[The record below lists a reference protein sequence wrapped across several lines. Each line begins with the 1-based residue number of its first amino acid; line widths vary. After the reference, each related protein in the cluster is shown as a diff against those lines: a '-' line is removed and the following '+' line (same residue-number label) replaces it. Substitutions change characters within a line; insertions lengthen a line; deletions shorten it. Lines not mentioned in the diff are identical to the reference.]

1 MISTIIAPMMLFLII
16 VLIIA
21 GKMNRLLAAFIG
33 AIIAA
38 FFLLYVDKVNVSIVV
53 GFIFGSENSNLHTIL
68 FIFGMMIIITACKK
82 SGVFNYIAF
91 RLIKLSKGK
100 SRYILVILCSFTF
113 IFSSISMNILCIFI
127 VIPLT
132 ITICKILRINPI
144 PFILSE
150 GMVVNTGGLLF
161 VISSIPNILISNS
174 INWSFPEYFQEVGI
188 FSIFLF
194 AISVIFLLRY
204 NEKKL
209 ETPENNYIER
219 LMDYDPWMFVASKSN
234 FYKSFT
240 MLVVTILSVIIL
252 PLFSTLEIDV
262 ISLSGGII
270 TALLIFNKKF
280 ESLWKDLDLE
290 LIFYLFCIL
299 FVSEAIQYTGILNFV
314 AYGIN
319 NVTSGNTVATTL
331 VLLWIS
337 GLLSSV
343 VHNAPIT
350 KIFIP
355 IVNDISTTGTQHTM
369 FSAVSIGTTLGENL
383 STMGDNLVLIL
394 MVRDYGFELTFST
407 FMKLGAI
414 ITLIQLISSSV
425 YLVMRISIDMF
436 LIGIIILIGIV
447 LILYF
452 YPKIITVLKTNLNFN
467 KKGKI

>member
-1 MISTIIAPMMLFLII
+1 MISAIIAPMML
-16 VLIIA
+16 VLIIILIIG

-33 AIIAA
+33 ALIAA
-38 FFLLYVDKVNVSIVV
+38 FVLLYVDKVDAIIVV
-53 GFIFGSENSNLHTIL
+53 GFIFGSENSNLHTVL
-68 FIFGMMIIITACKK
+68 FIFGMMIIITTCKK

-91 RLIKLSKGK
+91 RLVKFSKGK
-100 SRYILVILCSFTF
+100 SRYVLIILCSFTF

-132 ITICKILRINPI
+132 ITICRILRINPL

-194 AISVIFLLRY
+194 FISVIFLIRY
-204 NEKKL
+204 NERKL

-240 MLVVTILSVIIL
+240 MLIVTILSVIIL
-252 PLFSTLEIDV
+252 PLFTSIEID
-262 ISLSGGII
+262 ILFLSGGII
-270 TALLIFNKKF
+270 TTLLIFNKKF
-280 ESLWKDLDLE
+280 ESLWKELDLE

-299 FVSEAIQYTGILNFV
+299 FVSEAIEYTGILNFV
-314 AYGIN
+314 AFGIN
-319 NVTSGNTVATTL
+319 DLTDAATL
-331 VLLWIS
+331 AHLLKY
-337 GLLSSV
+337 GLLSSI

-355 IVNDISTTGTQHTM
+355 VVNDISTTGTQHTL
-369 FSAVSIGTTLGENL
+369 FSAVSIGATLGENL
-383 STMGDNLVLIL
+383 SVMGDNLVLIL
-394 MVRDYGFELTFST
+394 MVRDYGYELSFST
-407 FMKLGAI
+407 FMKLGVI
-414 ITLIQLISSSV
+414 ISLIQLLSSSV
-425 YLVMRISIDMF
+425 YLVMRTSIQALLMGVII
-436 LIGIIILIGIV
+436 LAGIVIII
-447 LILYF
+447 YF
-452 YPKIITVLKTNLNFN
+452 YPKIITFIRNM
-467 KKGKI
+467 KKKSVS